1 MKRSMFMAMAFSI
14 AATGAAIG
22 SALTGQAHAQE
33 EWPAR
38 PVTLVVPFGAGGVSD
53 LANRVVAS
61 VLSRKIGQS
70 VVVENRPG
78 AGGVVGVESV
88 ANGPNDGYTILYA
101 TSGPFSILPAMQP
114 GKLPF
119 DPVNDFEQIR
129 GFSSAGQLIVAHPDA
144 PYDTI
149 AELVEYAKANPGKL
163 SFGSP
168 GIGVAQHLAGEL
180 FKSATG
186 TDMLHI
192 PYRVGT
198 NQMVDLMS
206 GVIDLSFEYAA
217 VVGPYISDGKM
228 KAIGITSVDRAEAY
242 PEVETVVEAGYPDA
256 VNLGWGSIAVA
267 AGTPKDIRDKLSAAL
282 GETLSDPEVTE
293 YFRANG
299 QSSLGNL
306 DQEGI
311 TAFLKDAL
319 ARFERVVR
327 EANIAEQLE

>member
-1 MKRSMFMAMAFSI
+1 MKRSMFMAMAFSM
-14 AATGAAIG
+14 AAVG
-22 SALTGQAHAQE
+22 SSMTGQAHAQE
-33 EWPAR
+33 EWPTR
-38 PVTLVVPFGAGGVSD
+38 PITLVVPFGAGGVSD
-53 LANRVVAS
+53 LANRVVGS
-61 VLSRKIGQS
+61 VLSKKIGQP

-88 ANGPNDGYTILYA
+88 ANGPSDGYTILYA

-144 PYDTI
+144 PYNTI
-149 AELVEYAKANPGKL
+149 AELVEYAKANPGTL

-186 TDMLHI
+186 TDLLHV

-217 VVGPYISDGKM
+217 VVAPYINDGKM
-228 KAIGITSVDRAEAY
+228 KAIGITSIERAEAY
-242 PEVETVVEAGYPDA
+242 PEIETVVEAGYPEA

-299 QSSLGNL
+299 QSSLGDL
-306 DQEGI
+306 DQEEI
-311 TAFLKDAL
+311 TAFLKEAL
-319 ARFERVVR
+319 DRFERIVR